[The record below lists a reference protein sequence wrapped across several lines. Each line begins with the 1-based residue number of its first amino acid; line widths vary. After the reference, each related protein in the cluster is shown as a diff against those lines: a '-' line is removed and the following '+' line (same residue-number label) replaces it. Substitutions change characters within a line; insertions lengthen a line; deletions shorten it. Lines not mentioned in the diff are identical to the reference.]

1 MKTFST
7 IGVGLISMLFSVTS
21 LQAAAPPAA
30 AGPKAEWQNITAEF
44 VKATGLDKRKEE
56 GKDNKGNPRLGAV
69 YMTRF
74 QGMLVLPNGDVLVTN
89 NEKGM
94 YRTTDQGA
102 TWTKYGENWM
112 KGVAQSSLSLKMYYP
127 DRIGLTLDGP
137 IAVSSDMGKSW
148 VKVNKPKVL
157 ITNQKDKPAFM
168 GDINITQGDMDLSDN
183 MPPKTI
189 LGAVHHG
196 DLAGGCF
203 VQTSDGGRTWD
214 WSPPVLKEAKGGLRI
229 GVVNASTLLRGGA
242 PPKGVPEPGIHVSTD
257 LGQTWAKVADYTL
270 HSACPVHYGSNIYW
284 AAKEG
289 VVVSRD
295 GGKTWSVCGSPV
307 ENIVFGPYFGK
318 SEQEMMVVS
327 FKDGYSITRN
337 GGQSWTRVAPFFADA
352 PDAWGEPKNERTCP
366 PTVGRHWRGCLWY
379 FGWDSERN
387 ILYES
392 LFGGDVWKLVLP
404 PTPAAGA
411 GREDKK

>member
-1 MKTFST
+1 MKTINT
-7 IGVGLISMLFSVTS
+7 ISIGLIGLLFAATSMSAAEAPVS
-21 LQAAAPPAA
+21 AAA
-30 AGPKAEWQNITAEF
+30 KTEWQNITAELA
-44 VKATGLDKRKEE
+44 KTAGLDTRELPAQ
-56 GKDNKGNPRLGAV
+56 NPTDKPKLKAV

-74 QGMLVLPNGDVLVTN
+74 QGMLVLPTGEVLVTN

-94 YRTTDQGA
+94 WRSTDQGA
-102 TWTKYGENWM
+102 TWTQYGEDWM

-137 IAVSSDMGKSW
+137 IGVSSDMGKSW

-214 WSPPVLKEAKGGLRI
+214 WSPPVLKEAKGELRI
-229 GVVNASTLLRGGA
+229 GVVNASTLLRGGV
-242 PPKGVPEPGIHVSTD
+242 PPKGAPEPGIHVSTD

-337 GGQSWTRVAPFFADA
+337 GGRSWTLVAPFFADA
-352 PDAWGEPKNERTCP
+352 PDAWGEPKNERTSVP
-366 PTVGRHWRGCLWY
+366 NSGRHWRGCLWY

-392 LFGGDVWKLVLP
+392 LFGGDVWKLVLSS
-404 PTPAAGA
+404 TPAAGS
-411 GREDKK
+411 GGDGKK

>member
-21 LQAAAPPAA
+21 MPAA
-30 AGPKAEWQNITAEF
+30 EPPPTAGPKAEWQNITAEF

-56 GKDNKGNPRLGAV
+56 GKDDKGNPRLGAV

-102 TWTKYGENWM
+102 TWTKYGEDWM

-137 IAVSSDMGKSW
+137 IGVSSDLGKSW
-148 VKVNKPKVL
+148 VKVKRPNVMITKP
-157 ITNQKDKPAFM
+157 DA
-168 GDINITQGDMDLSDN
+168 TQVRSDVTVFAADMDQSVDT
-183 MPPKTI
+183 PVKTI
-189 LGAVHHG
+189 MGFLHHG
-196 DLAGGCF
+196 EMVGGMF
-203 VQTSDGGRTWD
+203 VHTSDGGATWD
-214 WSPPVLKEAKGGLRI
+214 WSGPLLKATRRWMRT
-229 GVVNASTLLRGGA
+229 GVANATTLLRGEEPA
-242 PPKGVPEPGIHVSTD
+242 KGDMPQPGIHLSTD
-257 LGQTWAKVADYTL
+257 FGQTWTKVADYTL
-270 HSACPVHYGSNIYW
+270 HGTCPVHYGPNIYW
-284 AAKEG
+284 SAKEG
-289 VVVSRD
+289 IVVSRD

-352 PDAWGEPKNERTCP
+352 PDAWGEPKNERTSVP
-366 PTVGRHWRGCLWY
+366 NSGRHWRGCLWY

-392 LFGGDVWKLVLP
+392 LFGGDVWKLVLSS
-404 PTPAAGA
+404 TPAAGA
-411 GREDKK
+411 GKEDKK

>member
-7 IGVGLISMLFSVTS
+7 ISLGLISMLFSAAS
-21 LQAAAPPAA
+21 MQAAEPPATA
-30 AGPKAEWQNITAEF
+30 EPKTEWQNITAEIA
-44 VKATGLDKRKEE
+44 KTAGLDTREIPAK
-56 GKDNKGNPRLGAV
+56 NPTDKPKMKAV

-74 QGMLVLPNGDVLVTN
+74 QGMLVLPNGEVAVLN
-89 NEKGM
+89 NDKGM
-94 YRTTDQGA
+94 WRSGDQGA
-102 TWTKYGENWM
+102 TWTKWGEDWM
-112 KGVAQSSLSLKMYYP
+112 KGAAQSSMSLKMYYP

-148 VKVNKPKVL
+148 VRVNRPKQT
-157 ITNQKDKPAFM
+157 ICW
-168 GDINITQGDMDLSDN
+168 GDMDLSAN

-196 DLAGGCF
+196 DLAGGYW
-203 VQTSDGGRTWD
+203 VLTSDGGTTWD
-214 WSPPVLKEAKGGLRI
+214 WAPALLKETGDMRC
-229 GVVNASTLLRGGA
+229 GVVNASTLLRTDGTKTT
-242 PPKGVPEPGIHVSTD
+242 KGMPNPRIHLSTD
-257 LGQTWAKVADYTL
+257 FGQTWTKVSDYTL
-270 HSACPVHYGSNIYW
+270 HGRLPVHYGSNLYW

-337 GGQSWTRVAPFFADA
+337 GGRSWTLVAPFFADA
-352 PDAWGEPKNERTCP
+352 PDAWGEPTNERTCP

-392 LFGGDVWKLVLP
+392 LFGGDVWNLQLSS
-404 PTPAAGA
+404 TPAAGP
-411 GREDKK
+411 GKEDRK

>member
-1 MKTFST
+1 
-7 IGVGLISMLFSVTS
+7 
-21 LQAAAPPAA
+21 
-30 AGPKAEWQNITAEF
+30 
-44 VKATGLDKRKEE
+44 
-56 GKDNKGNPRLGAV
+56 
-69 YMTRF
+69 
-74 QGMLVLPNGDVLVTN
+74 
-89 NEKGM
+89 
-94 YRTTDQGA
+94 
-102 TWTKYGENWM
+102 
-112 KGVAQSSLSLKMYYP
+112 
-127 DRIGLTLDGP
+127 
-137 IAVSSDMGKSW
+137 VS
-148 VKVNKPKVL
+148 P
-157 ITNQKDKPAFM
+157 
-168 GDINITQGDMDLSDN
+168 
-183 MPPKTI
+183 
-189 LGAVHHG
+189 
-196 DLAGGCF
+196 
-203 VQTSDGGRTWD
+203 
-214 WSPPVLKEAKGGLRI
+214 
-229 GVVNASTLLRGGA
+229 
-242 PPKGVPEPGIHVSTD
+242 D

-270 HSACPVHYGSNIYW
+270 HGACPVHYGSNIYW

-295 GGKTWSVCGSPV
+295 GGKTWSVCGSAV

-411 GREDKK
+411 GKEDKK